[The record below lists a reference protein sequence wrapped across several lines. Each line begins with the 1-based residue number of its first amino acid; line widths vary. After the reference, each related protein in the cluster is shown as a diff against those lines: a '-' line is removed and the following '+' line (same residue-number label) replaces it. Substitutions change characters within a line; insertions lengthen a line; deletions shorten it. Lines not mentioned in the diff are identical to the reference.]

1 VNGPKTHD
9 EIAALAA
16 TLNELLDEL
25 QEVRALEQRLVADA
39 GHELRTPLAVLRTE
53 LELAGRPDRSL
64 EELVDAV
71 AHAAV
76 EVDRLNRLAD
86 ALLFLARLDEG
97 SAIEGWPDAE
107 PVRPVALAAAR
118 AVADRAERSEVA
130 VRVAVPA
137 SSTVRCDPDRLRQA
151 LDNLLDNAVR
161 AAPAGTRVAV
171 GARSDGTRTTITVD
185 DEGPGFAAD
194 FLPRAF
200 ERFSRA
206 DNARRGTGAGLGLAI
221 VAAIARVN
229 GGTATAENLPGAGAR
244 VTLVLPGDDRGAEGP
259 DDDPAGPPA
268 AAAPAG
274 SAVSA
279 GSTG

>member
-1 VNGPKTHD
+1 
-9 EIAALAA
+9 
-16 TLNELLDEL
+16 
-25 QEVRALEQRLVADA
+25 
-39 GHELRTPLAVLRTE
+39 VLRTE
-53 LELAGRPDRSL
+53 LELAGRPDRSRA
-64 EELVDAV
+64 ELVDAV

-97 SAIEGWPDAE
+97 SAIEGWPEAE

-118 AVADRAERSEVA
+118 AVAERAERSSVD

-161 AAPAGTRVAV
+161 ASPAGTRVTV

-185 DEGPGFAAD
+185 DEGPGFPAD

-206 DNARRGTGAGLGLAI
+206 DNARRGSGAGLGLAI

-229 GGTATAENLPGAGAR
+229 GGTATAEDRPGAGAR
-244 VTLVLPGDDRGAEGP
+244 VALVLPGDDGGVPGP
-259 DDDPAGPPA
+259 DDDSVVTSA
-268 AAAPAG
+268 A
-274 SAVSA
+274 AVSA